1 MTLSIEGGDSA
12 VEIEEDGEVVI
23 LLEETENGILLSVRG
38 SIEDRYAGDAI
49 SVIKPADF
57 VSFANESYQQSL
69 QDSLES
75 LILTETSGSHL
86 MTKGSLSQE
95 AINRLQ
101 SRPDQYT
108 GNKHEE

>member
-49 SVIKPADF
+49 SVIMPGDF
-57 VSFANESYQQSL
+57 VSFAIESY
-69 QDSLES
+69 
-75 LILTETSGSHL
+75 
-86 MTKGSLSQE
+86 
-95 AINRLQ
+95 
-101 SRPDQYT
+101 
-108 GNKHEE
+108 